1 MRMAVRSRFKMFSDP
16 VHGFISVPKGLILD
30 LVETPEVQ
38 RLRRIRQL
46 GLGHMVFPNAE
57 HNRFGHALGAMALI
71 SDALQHLS
79 EKGTLVSKKEAE
91 AAMVTALLHDVGHG
105 PFSHTLEHVFFEDF
119 HHEQMSRALMADLND
134 RFGGRLQ
141 RALDIFDDCYER
153 PFFHQLIASQ
163 LDMDRL
169 DYLRR
174 DSFFT
179 GVAEGVVGVERI
191 IKTMRVHPLEGGPD
205 ARLMVERKGQYAVE
219 NYLIARRLMYWQ
231 VYLHKTVI
239 AADIALKSVIEYAR
253 RLALK
258 PASPAFAFFLGQ
270 RLNEKDV
277 EDPNVRRQFCA
288 LDDTDVE
295 FSIKVWTQAHDP
307 VLSDL
312 ADRFVNRRLL
322 RVQFGEQPP
331 SETVLQKIRS
341 RVIDWLTKTKHLSGT
356 KAENV
361 LPFYFEH
368 KLVRVKGYGKITDT
382 IQVVDRY
389 DRVMELSAVADNAII
404 RALAE
409 PQEKW
414 YIAFPKEV
422 EVEDVWMN

>member
-1 MRMAVRSRFKMFSDP
+1 MAIRSRFKMFSDP
-16 VHGFISVPKGLILD
+16 VHGFVSVPKGLILD

-71 SDALQHLS
+71 ADALQHLS
-79 EKGTLVSKKEAE
+79 EKGTPVSKKEAE
-91 AAMVTALLHDVGHG
+91 AAMITALLHDVGHG
-105 PFSHTLEHVFFEDF
+105 PFSHTLEHVLFADF
-119 HHEQMSRALMADLND
+119 HHEQMSRAVMADLND
-134 RFGGRLQ
+134 RFSGRLQ

-191 IKTMRVHPLEGGPD
+191 IKTMRVHPLEGGIN
-205 ARLMVERKGQYAVE
+205 ALLMIERKGQYAVE

-270 RLNEKDV
+270 RLSGKDV
-277 EDPNVRRQFCA
+277 ADPNVRRQFCA

-295 FSIKVWTQAHDP
+295 FSIKAWARDHDP
-307 VLSDL
+307 ILSDL
-312 ADRFVNRRLL
+312 ADRFLNRRLL

-331 SETVLQKIRS
+331 SETILRKIRT
-341 RVIDWLTKTKHLSGT
+341 RVIDWLTKTKRLSVT
-356 KAENV
+356 EAENV

-368 KLVRVKGYGKITDT
+368 TSVRVKGYGKVTDT

-422 EVEDVWMN
+422 EVGDVWMS

>member
-1 MRMAVRSRFKMFSDP
+1 MAVRSRFKMFSDP

-57 HNRFGHALGAMALI
+57 HNRFGHALGAMALMV
-71 SDALQHLS
+71 DALQHLS
-79 EKGTLVSKKEAE
+79 EKGTPISKKEAE

-119 HHEQMSRALMADLND
+119 HHEQMSRALMSDLNI
-134 RFGGRLQ
+134 RFSGRLQ
-141 RALDIFDDCYER
+141 RALEIFDNQYER

-179 GVAEGVVGVERI
+179 GVAEGVIGVERI
-191 IKTMRVHPLEGGPD
+191 IKTMRVHPLAGGED

-239 AADIALKSVIEYAR
+239 ASDFVLKAVIAYAR
-253 RLALK
+253 LK
-258 PASPAFAFFLGQ
+258 EIKPISPALAFFLKRELKG
-270 RLNEKDV
+270 ESV
-277 EDPNVRRQFCA
+277 GDPLVRQQFCA

-295 FSIKVWTQAHDP
+295 FSIKQWVHAED
-307 VLSDL
+307 VILADL
-312 ADRFVNRRLL
+312 AERFVHRRLVRVHFSEKPYTLSQLEAVKERIIEWLMRVKQLL
-322 RVQFGEQPP
+322 RNE
-331 SETVLQKIRS
+331 
-341 RVIDWLTKTKHLSGT
+341 
-356 KAENV
+356 AENV
-361 LPFYFEH
+361 LPFYFEYQS
-368 KLVRVKGYGKITDT
+368 VRVKGYGKVTDT
-382 IQVVDRY
+382 IQVVDRN
-389 DRVMELSAVADNAII
+389 DNVVELSAIADNVIV
-404 RALAE
+404 RALSE
-409 PQEKW
+409 PQDKW
-414 YIAFPKEV
+414 YLAYPKEV
-422 EVEDVWMN
+422 DLVDV

>member
-1 MRMAVRSRFKMFSDP
+1 MFSDP
-16 VHGFISVPKGLILD
+16 VHGFVSVPKGLILD

-71 SDALQHLS
+71 ADALQHLS
-79 EKGTLVSKKEAE
+79 EKGTPVSKKEAE
-91 AAMVTALLHDVGHG
+91 AAMITALLHDVGHG
-105 PFSHTLEHVFFEDF
+105 PFSHTLEHVLFADF
-119 HHEQMSRALMADLND
+119 HHEQMSRAVMADLND
-134 RFGGRLQ
+134 RFSGRLQ

-191 IKTMRVHPLEGGPD
+191 IKTMRVHPLEGGIN
-205 ARLMVERKGQYAVE
+205 ALLMIERKGQYAVE

-270 RLNEKDV
+270 RLSGKDV
-277 EDPNVRRQFCA
+277 ADPNVRRQFCA

-295 FSIKVWTQAHDP
+295 FSIKAWARDHDP
-307 VLSDL
+307 ILSDL
-312 ADRFVNRRLL
+312 ADRFLNRRLL

-331 SETVLQKIRS
+331 SETILRKIRT
-341 RVIDWLTKTKHLSGT
+341 RVIDWLTKTKRLSVT
-356 KAENV
+356 EAENV

-368 KLVRVKGYGKITDT
+368 TSVRVKGYGKVTDT

-422 EVEDVWMN
+422 EVGDVWMS